1 MFVVAVT
8 FIAKPDKAEAFRNRV
23 RRQAAESLNRE
34 PGCHRFDVC
43 ANPEAPERIFLYELY
58 SDEAAFQAHLE
69 TAHFKDFDGEV
80 SAWVEDKTVTTWTLL
95 D

>member
-8 FIAKPDKAEAFRNRV
+8 FIAKPDKAEAFRDRV
-23 RRQAAESLNRE
+23 RRQAAESLDRE

-43 ANPEAPERIFLYELY
+43 ADPESPERIFLYELY
-58 SDEAAFQAHLE
+58 SDEAAFKAHLE
-69 TAHFKDFDGEV
+69 TQHFKDFDHDV
-80 SAWVEDKTVTTWTLL
+80 APWIEDKTVATWTLL

>member
-8 FIAKPDKAEAFRNRV
+8 LIAKPDKAEAFRARV
-23 RRQAAESLNRE
+23 RRQAAESLDRE

-43 ANPEAPERIFLYELY
+43 ADPQTPGRIFLYELY
-58 SDEAAFQAHLE
+58 SDEAAFKAHLD
-69 TAHFKDFDGEV
+69 TRHFKSFDSDVV
-80 SAWVEDKTVTTWTLL
+80 SLIEDKTVTTWTLL